1 MNISRK
7 SRRIKYIIRQAVI
20 LVPPSVIKGLF
31 STSIT
36 WLNIFL
42 ISSNRFNNP
51 NIAVNIQI
59 KYTEINIQYKMFI
72 AVRLRFRV
80 LLSE

>member
-1 MNISRK
+1 M
-7 SRRIKYIIRQAVI
+7 

-42 ISSNRFNNP
+42 ISSNRFNLLRFASYVKL
-51 NIAVNIQI
+51 NIRRFI
-59 KYTEINIQYKMFI
+59 ININM
-72 AVRLRFRV
+72 VGR
-80 LLSE
+80 

>member
-1 MNISRK
+1 M
-7 SRRIKYIIRQAVI
+7 

-42 ISSNRFNNP
+42 ISSNKFNILI
-51 NIAVNIQI
+51 IAVNVQI
-59 KYTEINIQYKMFI
+59 KYTEINIQYKMFK
-72 AVRLRFRV
+72 VV
-80 LLSE
+80 G